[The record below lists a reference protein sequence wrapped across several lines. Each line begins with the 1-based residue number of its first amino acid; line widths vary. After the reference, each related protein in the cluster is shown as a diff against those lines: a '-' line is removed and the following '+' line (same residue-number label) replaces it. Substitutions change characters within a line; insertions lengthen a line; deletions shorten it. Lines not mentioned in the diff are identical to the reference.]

1 MNLRRIGAAVTAIAL
16 TAGLAACGSDN
27 NSGEPLADGATIR
40 IGTTDREKEAWSI
53 FEEKVAA
60 EGIELDVV
68 EFGDYPSVNPALAS
82 GQLDVNLFQHI
93 QYLAEYNVGN
103 NEDLVPVGSSEI
115 VPLAIFWQG
124 GDSVEEIP
132 EGTEVA
138 IPNDS
143 SNQGRALK
151 VLESAG
157 LIELNTDSLTPTP
170 LDVNTDASTVQV
182 TPVDAAQT
190 PRVYEEGKPAVINNS
205 FLDRANI
212 DPQSAIFEDNPN
224 DEAAEPYIN
233 VFVTTPVNQDN
244 EDIQTL
250 VRLWHDPEVT
260 EAVERDSRGTSV
272 AVERT
277 PEDLQEILDRTETQ
291 LRENPDD
298 E

>member
-291 LRENPDD
+291 LREDPDD

>member
-115 VPLAIFWQG
+115 VPLAIFWKG
-124 GDSVEEIP
+124 GDTVEEIP

-170 LDVNTDASTVQV
+170 LDVNTENSTVQV

-224 DEAAEPYIN
+224 DPAAEPYIN

-260 EAVERDSRGTSV
+260 EAVERDSRGTSI
-272 AVERT
+272 AVERS
-277 PEDLQEILDRTETQ
+277 PEDLQEILDRTETE
-291 LRENPDD
+291 LRENPND

>member
-27 NSGEPLADGATIR
+27 NGEPLAEGDTIR
-40 IGTTDREKEAWSI
+40 IGTTDREKEAWTV
-53 FEEKVAA
+53 FEELVSE

-93 QYLAEYNVGN
+93 MYLAEYNVGN
-103 NEDLVPVGSSEI
+103 NEDLVPIGSSEI

-143 SNQGRALK
+143 SNQARALG
-151 VLESAG
+151 VLASAG
-157 LIELNTDSLTPTP
+157 LIELTSDTPSPTP
-170 LDVNTDASTVQV
+170 LDVDTEASKVIV

-205 FLDRANI
+205 FLDRADI
-212 DPQSAIFEDNPN
+212 DPQSAIYEDNPN
-224 DEAAEPYIN
+224 DPAAEPYIN
-233 VFVTTPVNQDN
+233 VFVTTPANQDN
-244 EDIQTL
+244 EDLQTL

-260 EAVERDSRGTSV
+260 AAVERDSRGTSV
-272 AVERT
+272 AVERSAA
-277 PEDLQEILDRTETQ
+277 DLQEILDRTEAD